1 MLDAGLCAFN
11 ITVRRTNYGWSRQP
25 NFETVEEVENLH
37 KSLVNDMKSC
47 ERWNPETQVEGRS
60 RVSDVVPRQQFE
72 GQNRVARSV

>member
-37 KSLVNDMKSC
+37 KSLVNDK
-47 ERWNPETQVEGRS
+47 RLRGF
-60 RVSDVVPRQQFE
+60 RQRRIRPWRKRYE
-72 GQNRVARSV
+72 IV